1 MHAHQP
7 LRRLTALALAG
18 GASLALATP
27 VSAAPAPVELP
38 GTFVEHWQD
47 EVDEVFADGDQD
59 FCGDLGFDVV
69 HHVEAGGTFVGTVRG
84 DGFWY
89 YGDRSRGV
97 ETMTNPETGHV
108 LRQEFTGTGRDQQ
121 VVDNGDGT
129 LTVTVQLTGPSRY
142 SLDGRKLFIDTGM
155 VRFSLL
161 VDQNGTPGD
170 PTDDS
175 ELGFVGPYTV
185 TGLRQTDGRDYCS
198 DIAEFLG

>member
-1 MHAHQP
+1 MFGHQCV
-7 LRRLTALALAG
+7 RRLSALALAG
-18 GASLALATP
+18 GAACGL
-27 VSAAPAPVELP
+27 AAPASAASGPVELP
-38 GTFVEHWQD
+38 GTYVEHWLD
-47 EVDEVFADGDQD
+47 EVDEVFPDGDPR

-69 HHVEAGGTFVGTVRG
+69 HHVEASGTFIGTLRG

-89 YGDRSRGV
+89 FGDRSRGV

-108 LRQEFTGTGRDQQ
+108 FRQEFTGTGRDQQ

-142 SLDGRKLFIDTGM
+142 YLDGQKLFIDTGM
-155 VRFSLL
+155 VRFSVL

-170 PTDDS
+170 PTDDT

-185 TGLRQTDGRDYCS
+185 TGLRQTEGRDYCA
-198 DIAEFLG
+198 DIAEYLG